1 MPQIKKWVCKTYPND
16 PDHMFDDPS
25 EDGFCPCDP
34 PWHGQQE
41 YRTVD
46 ISPVSVIKIR
56 LLSPQDRSVFSEKD
70 SIRITA
76 EASAEKGSIGKV
88 EFLVNGRKVGE
99 STTAPY
105 SFSWPAGRAGSYDIT
120 AIAWDRQGASRAT
133 SAAKINVKSDS
144 VREIGLCVLLMDAS
158 SSMMEPV
165 SDQDPKTRMQQ
176 VAESAASG
184 IFDLQRLHNN
194 QDAWVTAF
202 KFDDRV
208 EKMFEESVGGLIR
221 RFDKDVNKF
230 SAYIYDELSSLQ
242 QGTDINAALKRAY
255 DYIDGFLQKK
265 LDFPVKNYIPMYQ
278 PILRGDSASS
288 VSIPNIRVLMYTDGR
303 QYDARGDRH
312 LKQNPFAQHPPPGL
326 NHDVLIGAFFGR
338 AADEGCT
345 ELKGLLSNCPIH
357 EDTKQF
363 FLFDTVK
370 KIDHM
375 KHLFRMASGA
385 SGFCPL
391 CLGKELRR

>member
-1 MPQIKKWVCKTYPND
+1 MPQIKKWICTAHPND
-16 PDHMFDDPS
+16 PYHMFDDPS
-25 EDGFCPCDP
+25 EDGFCPRDP
-34 PWHGQQE
+34 PWHGKLT
-41 YRTVD
+41 YRTID
-46 ISPVSVIKIR
+46 IDAAPGIKIR
-56 LLSPQDRSVFSEKD
+56 LLSPLDRSVFSKGD
-70 SIRITA
+70 SVRMVA
-76 EASAEKGSIGKV
+76 EASVEKGSIGKV

-99 STTAPY
+99 KGTAPY
-105 SFSWPAGRAGSYDIT
+105 SLSWLVEQPGSYDIT
-120 AIAWDRQGASRAT
+120 AVAWDRQGASKA
-133 SAAKINVKSDS
+133 SPAAKINVKSDS

-158 SSMMEPV
+158 SSMMDPI
-165 SDQDPKTRMQQ
+165 SDQDPKSKMQQ

-208 EKMFEESVGGLIR
+208 EKMFEESVGGLIS

-230 SAYIYDELSSLQ
+230 SAYLYDELSGML
-242 QGTDINAALKRAY
+242 QGTDINAALKKAY
-255 DYIDGFLQKK
+255 DYIDGFLQKR
-265 LDFPVKNYIPMYQ
+265 LNFPVKNYIPMYQ

-288 VSIPNIRVLMYTDGR
+288 VSIPNIRVMMYTDGR
-303 QYDARGDRH
+303 QYDAHGDKH
-312 LKQNPFAQHPPPGL
+312 LKQNPFAHPPPPGL

-338 AADEGCT
+338 AADEGCS
-345 ELKGLLSNCPIH
+345 ELQGLLSNCPIH
-357 EDTKQF
+357 DDTKQF
-363 FLFDTVK
+363 FLFDTPK
-370 KIDHM
+370 KIDLM

>member
-1 MPQIKKWVCKTYPND
+1 MPQIKKWVCKLYPND
-16 PDHMFDDPS
+16 PEHMFDDPS
-25 EDGFCPCDP
+25 DDGFCPCDP
-34 PWHGQQE
+34 PYHARLE
-41 YRTVD
+41 YKLVD
-46 ISPVSVIKIR
+46 INPASIKVR
-56 LLSPQDRSVFSEKD
+56 LLSPQDGSVFPEKD

-76 EASAEKGSIGKV
+76 EASVEKGSIGKV

-105 SFSWPAGRAGSYDIT
+105 SFSWSDVRVGSYDIT
-120 AIAWDRQGASRAT
+120 AVAWDRQGASKAAPT
-133 SAAKINVKSDS
+133 AKINVKSGS
-144 VREIGLCVLLMDAS
+144 VREVGLCVLLMDAS
-158 SSMMEPV
+158 SSMMDPI
-165 SDQDPKTRMQQ
+165 SDQNPKTKMQQ

-208 EKMFEESVGGLIR
+208 VKIFEESVGGLIS
-221 RFDKDVNKF
+221 RFDRDVNKF
-230 SAYIYDELSSLQ
+230 SAYLYDELSIML
-242 QGTDINAALKRAY
+242 QGTDINAALKKAY

-265 LDFPVKNYIPMYQ
+265 LDFPVKNYMPMYQ
-278 PILRGDSASS
+278 SILRGDSASS
-288 VSIPNIRVLMYTDGR
+288 VSIPNVRVMMYTDGR
-303 QYDARGDRH
+303 QYDANGDKH
-312 LKQNPFAQHPPPGL
+312 LKQNPFAQHPPKDL

-338 AADEGCT
+338 AADEGCP
-345 ELKGLLSNCPIH
+345 ELQGLLSNCPIH
-357 EDTKQF
+357 DDTKQF
-363 FLFDTVK
+363 FLFDTSK
-370 KIDHM
+370 KIDLM